1 MKKKKVMIAMLFIA
15 VLLIADSRFA
25 DAKMLSGTKSL
36 RIVNKTRSYG
46 ETGYHIVYALNGGV
60 NHSENPQVL
69 TDEQLPVTLKVPQRE
84 GYNFA
89 GWYRE
94 SNYKNKITTIDGD
107 NADHMAL
114 FAKWTKAIDTEE
126 NVAFYSYKTA
136 SKIDGNQKKLTECSY
151 RFVEELQIP
160 GMPATRENDYI
171 NHIIGSENQCFQG
184 LCFTEELILM
194 TAYAEEKEEHGSLLI
209 FDRGSGEYLATLGMK
224 KNSHLG
230 GLAYDGENVWICHSD
245 SDTLERISY
254 EYLRTIAETAQG
266 SYIDASTLLVEYKLK
281 NRPSCITCYGGRIW
295 VATYDRRHHSRL
307 YAYSYNSSLDRLTV
321 MTSYRLPSKV
331 QGIAFDEDGGVYLST
346 SFGRSN
352 SSYLKLYGSLIKLDK
367 EPDKPARKIEMPPCS
382 EEIVIWNDHLYVLF
396 ESASKKY
403 FEGTDGNGRCV
414 TPIDKI
420 LELELASV
428 WE

>member
-1 MKKKKVMIAMLFIA
+1 MKKKKVIIAMLFIA
-15 VLLIADSRFA
+15 VLFIADSRFA
-25 DAKMLSGTKSL
+25 DAKMLSGTNSL
-36 RIVNKTRSYG
+36 QIVEEARSRG
-46 ETGYHIVYALNGGV
+46 EEGHHIVYALNGGV
-60 NHSENPQVL
+60 NHSDNPGVL
-69 TDEQLPVTLKVPQRE
+69 TDEQLPVTLKVPTRE

-94 SNYKNKITTIDGD
+94 SNYKNKITTIDVD

-114 FAKWTKAIDTEE
+114 FAKWTKAIDPEE
-126 NVAFYSYKTA
+126 NVAFYSYKTS

-171 NHIIGSENQCFQG
+171 NHIIDSENPCFQG

-209 FDRGSGEYLATLGMK
+209 FDRDSGTYLATLGMK

-230 GLAYDGENVWICHSD
+230 GLAYDGENIWICHSD

-254 EYLRTIAETAQG
+254 EYLLTIAASAQG
-266 SYIDASTLLVEYKLK
+266 STIDASTMLVEYDLK

-295 VATYDRRHHSRL
+295 VATYDRRHHTRL
-307 YAYSYNSSLDRLTV
+307 YSYSYNGRLDRLTV

-331 QGIAFDEDGGVYLST
+331 QGIAFDENGRVYLST

-352 SSYLKLYGSLIKLDK
+352 SSYLKMYRSLIRLDK
-367 EPDKPARKIEMPPCS
+367 EPDKPAHKIEMPPCS
-382 EEIVIWNDHLYVLF
+382 EEIVFWNDHLYVLF

-414 TPIDKI
+414 SPIDKI
-420 LELELASV
+420 LELETASV

>member
-126 NVAFYSYKTA
+126 NVAFYSYK
-136 SKIDGNQKKLTECSY
+136 
-151 RFVEELQIP
+151 
-160 GMPATRENDYI
+160 
-171 NHIIGSENQCFQG
+171 
-184 LCFTEELILM
+184 
-194 TAYAEEKEEHGSLLI
+194 
-209 FDRGSGEYLATLGMK
+209 
-224 KNSHLG
+224 
-230 GLAYDGENVWICHSD
+230 
-245 SDTLERISY
+245 
-254 EYLRTIAETAQG
+254 
-266 SYIDASTLLVEYKLK
+266 
-281 NRPSCITCYGGRIW
+281 
-295 VATYDRRHHSRL
+295 
-307 YAYSYNSSLDRLTV
+307 
-321 MTSYRLPSKV
+321 
-331 QGIAFDEDGGVYLST
+331 
-346 SFGRSN
+346 
-352 SSYLKLYGSLIKLDK
+352 
-367 EPDKPARKIEMPPCS
+367 
-382 EEIVIWNDHLYVLF
+382 
-396 ESASKKY
+396 SA
-403 FEGTDGNGRCV
+403 
-414 TPIDKI
+414 
-420 LELELASV
+420 
-428 WE
+428 